1 MIRSPLV
8 KPKWRPPLY
17 LIVYAVL
24 LTVMTLPVLTVIWFR
39 AVRAASGAMAPAEIA
54 TLAVVLVLTL
64 VVAYVL
70 TRTLT
75 VPINALIART
85 EEIARGGRAA
95 IRPLDNYGT
104 REVAT
109 LSQSFLDL
117 AGKLVDHSDHVRSFA
132 AHVSHEL
139 KSPLTSIK
147 GAAELLRDDDD
158 DNPMSQAQRN
168 HFLANIIADTERLDT
183 LLSRLRDL
191 AKAELP
197 SEPGL
202 TNIEDIVAQ
211 LARNFRQLAV
221 IDDGSTKS
229 AIALPSEVAGIIFAN
244 LAENA
249 SQNGAT
255 ILGIKSAPDGRKL
268 TIEIRDNGSGI
279 AKGNREHIFEPF
291 FSTRREEGGTGMGLG
306 IVRAMLASHGGSIE
320 LLESGDDGTTFQI
333 ILPHVS

>member
-1 MIRSPLV
+1 MRTPQV
-8 KPKWRPPLY
+8 RPKWRPPLY

-39 AVRAASGAMAPAEIA
+39 AVRVASGAIAPAEIA
-54 TLAVVLVLTL
+54 TLAVVLILTL

-85 EEIARGGRAA
+85 DEIARGERAA
-95 IRPLDNYGT
+95 IRPLDSYGT

-117 AGKLVDHSDHVRSFA
+117 AGKLVDHSDYVRSFA

-168 HFLANIIADTERLDT
+168 HFLANIIADTERLDM

-202 TNIEDIVAQ
+202 SNMTDIIGH
-211 LARNFRQLAV
+211 LAASFRQLT
-221 IDDGSTKS
+221 IIGDDGTD
-229 AIALPSEVAGIIFAN
+229 ANIALPGEVAGIVFAN

-249 SQNGAT
+249 FQNGAT
-255 ILGIKSAPDGRKL
+255 ALRINTTTDGRRT
-268 TIEIRDNGSGI
+268 TIQIRDNGSGI
-279 AKGNREHIFEPF
+279 AESNRERIFEPF
-291 FSTRREEGGTGMGLG
+291 FSTRREQGGTGMGLG
-306 IVRAMLASHGGSIE
+306 IVRAMIASHGGTIE
-320 LLESGDDGTTFQI
+320 LSDSNTDGTTFQI

>member
-1 MIRSPLV
+1 MRTPQV
-8 KPKWRPPLY
+8 RPKWRPPLY

-39 AVRAASGAMAPAEIA
+39 AVRAASGAIAPAEIA
-54 TLAVVLVLTL
+54 TLAVVLILTL

-147 GAAELLRDDDD
+147 GAAELLRDDED

-168 HFLANIIADTERLDT
+168 HFLANIIADTERLDM

-197 SEPGL
+197 SEPGSSNMQD
-202 TNIEDIVAQ
+202 TVAQ
-211 LARNFRQLAV
+211 LAGNFRQLT
-221 IDDGSTKS
+221 IIGDDGIDEM
-229 AIALPSEVAGIIFAN
+229 IALPGEVAGIVFAN

-249 SQNGAT
+249 FQNGAT
-255 ILGIKSAPDGRKL
+255 TLTINTITDGRR
-268 TIEIRDNGSGI
+268 TTVQIRDNGSGI
-279 AKGNREHIFEPF
+279 AESNRERIFEPF
-291 FSTRREEGGTGMGLG
+291 FSTRREQGGTGMGLG
-306 IVRAMLASHGGSIE
+306 IIRAMLSSHGGTIE
-320 LLESGDDGTTFQI
+320 LLESQKDGTTFQI
-333 ILPHVS
+333 TLPHVS

>member
-1 MIRSPLV
+1 MRAPQV
-8 KPKWRPPLY
+8 KPKWRPPLA

-24 LTVMTLPVLTVIWFR
+24 LTVMTLPVMTVIWFR
-39 AVRAASGAMAPAEIA
+39 VVRAASGAMAPAEIA
-54 TLAVVLVLTL
+54 TLAAVLILTL
-64 VVAYVL
+64 LVAYVL

-85 EEIARGGRAA
+85 DEIARGGRSA
-95 IRPLDNYGT
+95 IRPLEIYGT

-117 AGKLVDHSDHVRSFA
+117 AGKLVDHSDYVRSFA

-147 GAAELLRDDDD
+147 GAAELLRDDDNSD
-158 DNPMSQAQRN
+158 PMSLEQRN
-168 HFLANIIADTERLDT
+168 RFLENIIADTERLDR
-183 LLSRLRDL
+183 LLSRLREL

-197 SEPGL
+197 SEPGSSSL
-202 TNIEDIVAQ
+202 RDIISQ
-211 LARNFRQLAV
+211 LKTQLRQLSV
-221 IDDGSTKS
+221 IDEGS
-229 AIALPSEVAGIIFAN
+229 ADEVLALPGEAAGIIFAN

-255 ILGIKSAPDGRKL
+255 KLAIKASDEGRRM
-268 TIEIRDNGSGI
+268 TIQVRDNGRGI
-279 AKGNREHIFEPF
+279 ADGNRERIFEPF
-291 FSTRREEGGTGMGLG
+291 FSTRRDDGGTGMGLG

-320 LLESGDDGTTFQI
+320 LLDSSKEGTTFQI
-333 ILPHVS
+333 VLPQIA

>member
-1 MIRSPLV
+1 MRTPQV
-8 KPKWRPPLY
+8 RTKWRPPLY

-24 LTVMTLPVLTVIWFR
+24 LTVMTLPALTVIWFR

-54 TLAVVLVLTL
+54 TLAVVLILTL
-64 VVAYVL
+64 GVAYVL

-104 REVAT
+104 REVAS

-147 GAAELLRDDDD
+147 GAAELLRDDDE

-202 TNIEDIVAQ
+202 SKMRDIVAQ
-211 LARNFRQLAV
+211 LARNSPQLAV
-221 IDDGSTKS
+221 DGGGIDEV
-229 AIALPSEVAGIIFAN
+229 IALPDEVASIILDN

-249 SQNGAT
+249 VQNGAT
-255 ILGIKSAPDGRKL
+255 MLSIKTMTDGRK
-268 TIEIRDNGSGI
+268 IMIQIGDNGSGI
-279 AKGNREHIFEPF
+279 AEGNRERIFEPF

-306 IVRAMLASHGGSIE
+306 IVRAMLASHGGTIE
-320 LLESGDDGTTFQI
+320 LLESNDGGTIFQI
-333 ILPHVS
+333 MLPHVS

>member
-1 MIRSPLV
+1 MRAPQV
-8 KPKWRPPLY
+8 RPKWRPPLY

-39 AVRAASGAMAPAEIA
+39 VVRVASGAIAPAEIA
-54 TLAVVLVLTL
+54 TLAVVLILTL

-158 DNPMSQAQRN
+158 DRPMSPAQRN
-168 HFLANIIADTERLDT
+168 HFLTNIIADTERLDM

-202 TNIEDIVAQ
+202 SNMHDIVAQ
-211 LARNFRQLAV
+211 LTRNFRQLTIV
-221 IDDGSTKS
+221 DDGGIDEI
-229 AIALPSEVAGIIFAN
+229 IALPGEVAGIVFAN

-249 SQNGAT
+249 FQNGAT
-255 ILGIKSAPDGRKL
+255 TLRINTTTEGRR
-268 TIEIRDNGSGI
+268 IIIQIRDNGSGI
-279 AKGNREHIFEPF
+279 AESNRERIFEPF

-306 IVRAMLASHGGSIE
+306 IVRAMIASHGGTIR
-320 LLESGDDGTTFQI
+320 LLESNEEGTTFQMI
-333 ILPHVS
+333 VPHVS

>member
-1 MIRSPLV
+1 MRPPRV
-8 KPKWRPPLY
+8 KTKWRPPLY

-24 LTVMTLPVLTVIWFR
+24 LTVMTLPVLTVVWFR

-54 TLAVVLVLTL
+54 TLAVVLILTL
-64 VVAYVL
+64 AVAYVL

-75 VPINALIART
+75 VPINALITRT
-85 EEIARGGRAA
+85 DEIARGGRAA

-117 AGKLVDHSDHVRSFA
+117 AGKLVDHSDHVRTFA

-147 GAAELLRDDDD
+147 GAAELLRDDDE
-158 DNPMSQAQRN
+158 DNPMSQEQRN
-168 HFLANIIADTERLDT
+168 RFLANIIADAERLDT

-197 SEPGL
+197 SEQGSSSV
-202 TNIEDIVAQ
+202 NDIVVQ
-211 LARNFRQLAV
+211 LKMQFRQLA
-221 IDDGSTKS
+221 ISDDECGEERL
-229 AIALPSEVAGIIFAN
+229 ALPGEAAGIIFAN

-249 SQNGAT
+249 FQNGADSFV
-255 ILGIKSAPDGRKL
+255 IDASGDGRRM
-268 TIEIRDNGSGI
+268 TVRIRDNGRGI
-279 AKGNREHIFEPF
+279 ADGNRERIFEPF
-291 FSTRREEGGTGMGLG
+291 FSTRREDGGTGMGLG

-320 LLESGDDGTTFQI
+320 LLDSSQDGTIFQI
-333 ILPHVS
+333 TLPLAS

>member
-1 MIRSPLV
+1 MRAPQV
-8 KPKWRPPLY
+8 RPKWRPPLY

-39 AVRAASGAMAPAEIA
+39 VVRVASGAIAPAEVA
-54 TLAVVLVLTL
+54 TLAVVLILTL

-75 VPINALIART
+75 VPINALITRT

-117 AGKLVDHSDHVRSFA
+117 AGKLVDHSDHGRSVA

-158 DNPMSQAQRN
+158 SNPMSQAQRN
-168 HFLANIIADTERLDT
+168 HFLANIITDTERLDT

-191 AKAELP
+191 AKAELS
-197 SEPGL
+197 SEPGFS
-202 TNIEDIVAQ
+202 NMRDIVAQ
-211 LARNFRQLAV
+211 LTRNFHQLAFV
-221 IDDGSTKS
+221 DNGGIDEI
-229 AIALPSEVAGIIFAN
+229 IALPGEVAGIVLAN

-249 SQNGAT
+249 AQNGAT
-255 ILGIKSAPDGRKL
+255 MLSLETVSDGRKT
-268 TIEIRDNGSGI
+268 TIQIGDNGSGI
-279 AKGNREHIFEPF
+279 ADGNRERIFEPF

-306 IVRAMLASHGGSIE
+306 IVRAMLASHGGTIE
-320 LLESGDDGTTFQI
+320 LLESREEGTAFQI
-333 ILPHVS
+333 TLPHVS

>member
-1 MIRSPLV
+1 MRAPRV

-54 TLAVVLVLTL
+54 TLAIVLLLTL
-64 VVAYVL
+64 MVAYVL

-117 AGKLVDHSDHVRSFA
+117 AGKLVDHSDHVRTFA
-132 AHVSHEL
+132 AHVTHEL

-147 GAAELLRDDDD
+147 GAAELLRDDEE
-158 DNPMSQAQRN
+158 DNPMSREQRDR
-168 HFLANIIADTERLDT
+168 FLANIIADTERLDM
-183 LLSRLRDL
+183 LLFRLREL

-197 SEPGL
+197 SEQGFCG
-202 TNIEDIVAQ
+202 IDGVVAQ
-211 LARNFRQLAV
+211 LSVRFHQLTIV
-221 IDDGSTKS
+221 DDGSTEDQL
-229 AIALPSEVAGIIFAN
+229 AIPGEAAGIIFAN

-249 SQNGAT
+249 FQNGA
-255 ILGIKSAPDGRKL
+255 KSFVVKASGDGRR
-268 TIEIRDNGSGI
+268 TTVRIHDNGRGI
-279 AKGNREHIFEPF
+279 ADGNRERIFEPF
-291 FSTRREEGGTGMGLG
+291 FSTRREDGGTGMGLG
-306 IVRAMLASHGGSIE
+306 IVRATLASHGGTIE
-320 LLESGDDGTTFQI
+320 LLESGKDGTTFQI
-333 ILPHVS
+333 TLPPAS

>member
-1 MIRSPLV
+1 MRAPRV
-8 KPKWRPPLY
+8 KSKWRPPLA

-24 LTVMTLPVLTVIWFR
+24 LTVMMLPMLTIIWFR
-39 AVRAASGAMAPAEIA
+39 VVRAASGAMAPAEIA
-54 TLAVVLVLTL
+54 TLAAVLILTL

-85 EEIARGGRAA
+85 DEIARGGRSA
-95 IRPLDNYGT
+95 IRPLEIYGT

-117 AGKLVDHSDHVRSFA
+117 AGKLVDHSDYVRSFA

-158 DNPMSQAQRN
+158 TNPMSLEQRN
-168 HFLANIIADTERLDT
+168 RFLGNIIADTERLDR
-183 LLSRLRDL
+183 LLSRLREL

-197 SEPGL
+197 SERGSTSL
-202 TNIEDIVAQ
+202 RDIVAQ
-211 LARNFRQLAV
+211 LEIQFRQLA
-221 IDDGSTKS
+221 ISDESN
-229 AIALPSEVAGIIFAN
+229 AEEILALPSEAAGIIFSN

-249 SQNGAT
+249 FQNGAT
-255 ILGIKSAPDGRKL
+255 TLAIKASDKGRRT
-268 TIEIRDNGSGI
+268 TIRVRDNGHGI
-279 AKGNREHIFEPF
+279 ADGNRDRIFEPF
-291 FSTRREEGGTGMGLG
+291 FSTRRDDGGTGMGLG

-320 LLESGDDGTTFQI
+320 LLDSGKDGTAFQI
-333 ILPHVS
+333 VLPNAA

>member
-1 MIRSPLV
+1 MHAPRV
-8 KPKWRPPLY
+8 KPKWRPPLA

-24 LTVMTLPVLTVIWFR
+24 LTVMMLPLLTVIWFR

-54 TLAVVLVLTL
+54 TLAAVLILTL
-64 VVAYVL
+64 IVAYVL

-75 VPINALIART
+75 TPINALIART
-85 EEIARGGRAA
+85 EEIARGGRSA
-95 IRPLDNYGT
+95 IGPLDIYGT

-117 AGKLVDHSDHVRSFA
+117 AGKLVDHSDYVSSFA
-132 AHVSHEL
+132 THVSHEL

-158 DNPMSQAQRN
+158 SNPMSQEQRN
-168 HFLANIIADTERLDT
+168 RFLANIIADTERLDK
-183 LLSRLRDL
+183 LLSRLREL

-197 SEPGL
+197 SEQGSSNL
-202 TNIEDIVAQ
+202 RDIVAQ
-211 LARNFRQLAV
+211 LEMQFRQLTIIDEGSV
-221 IDDGSTKS
+221 IKM
-229 AIALPSEVAGIIFAN
+229 LPLPVEAAGIVFAN

-255 ILGIKSAPDGRKL
+255 SL
-268 TIEIRDNGSGI
+268 TIKASDEGRRMTIQVRDNGRGI
-279 AKGNREHIFEPF
+279 ADGNRDRVFEPF
-291 FSTRREEGGTGMGLG
+291 FSTRRDDGGTGMGLG

-320 LLESGDDGTTFQI
+320 LLDSGKDGTTFQI
-333 ILPHVS
+333 ILPIAA

>member
-1 MIRSPLV
+1 MRAPRV
-8 KPKWRPPLY
+8 KSKWRPPLA

-24 LTVMTLPVLTVIWFR
+24 LTVMMLPVLTVIWFR
-39 AVRAASGAMAPAEIA
+39 VVRAASGAMAPAEIA
-54 TLAVVLVLTL
+54 TLAAVLILTL
-64 VVAYVL
+64 IVAYVL

-85 EEIARGGRAA
+85 DEIARGGRSA
-95 IRPLDNYGT
+95 IRPLEIYGT

-117 AGKLVDHSDHVRSFA
+117 AGKLVDHSDYVRSFA

-158 DNPMSQAQRN
+158 TNPMSLEQRN
-168 HFLANIIADTERLDT
+168 RFLQNIIADTERLDR
-183 LLSRLRDL
+183 LLSRLREL

-197 SEPGL
+197 SERGSTSL
-202 TNIEDIVAQ
+202 RDIVAQ
-211 LARNFRQLAV
+211 LEIQFRQLA
-221 IDDGSTKS
+221 ISDESN
-229 AIALPSEVAGIIFAN
+229 AEEILALPSEAAGIIFSN

-249 SQNGAT
+249 FQNGAT
-255 ILGIKSAPDGRKL
+255 TLAIKASDEGRRT
-268 TIEIRDNGSGI
+268 TIRMRDNGHGI
-279 AKGNREHIFEPF
+279 ADGNRDRIFEPF
-291 FSTRREEGGTGMGLG
+291 FSTRRDDGGTGMGLG

-320 LLESGDDGTTFQI
+320 LLDSGKDGTAFQI
-333 ILPHVS
+333 VLPNAA

>member
-1 MIRSPLV
+1 MRAPRV
-8 KPKWRPPLY
+8 KSKWRPPLA

-24 LTVMTLPVLTVIWFR
+24 LTVMMLPVLTVIWFR
-39 AVRAASGAMAPAEIA
+39 VVRAASGAMAPAEIA
-54 TLAVVLVLTL
+54 TLAAVLILTL
-64 VVAYVL
+64 IVAYVL

-85 EEIARGGRAA
+85 DEIARGGRSA
-95 IRPLDNYGT
+95 IRPLEIYGT

-117 AGKLVDHSDHVRSFA
+117 AGKLVDHSDYVRSFA

-158 DNPMSQAQRN
+158 TNPMSLEQRN
-168 HFLANIIADTERLDT
+168 RFLQNIIADTERLDR
-183 LLSRLRDL
+183 LLSRLREL

-197 SEPGL
+197 SERGSTSL
-202 TNIEDIVAQ
+202 RDIVAQ
-211 LARNFRQLAV
+211 LEIQFRQLA
-221 IDDGSTKS
+221 ISDESN
-229 AIALPSEVAGIIFAN
+229 AEEILALPSEAAGIIFSN

-249 SQNGAT
+249 FQNGAT
-255 ILGIKSAPDGRKL
+255 TLAIKASDEGRRT
-268 TIEIRDNGSGI
+268 TIRVRDNGHGI
-279 AKGNREHIFEPF
+279 ADGNRDRIFEPF
-291 FSTRREEGGTGMGLG
+291 FSTRRDDGGTGMGLG

-320 LLESGDDGTTFQI
+320 LLDSGKDGTAFQI
-333 ILPHVS
+333 VLPNAA